1 MAEWIHS
8 SLVLNLASR
17 RNCVV
22 YFISWVKCPSSH
34 LVGGSLIPKAGLDS
48 ADPRFVRCP
57 SGGLTV
63 ATRTVLSPFPLPKLP
78 HLTCVIFEIKYAVF

>member
-22 YFISWVKCPSSH
+22 YFISQVKCPSSH
-34 LVGGSLIPKAGLDS
+34 LVGGPLIPKAGLDS
-48 ADPRFVRCP
+48 AEPRFVRCS
-57 SGGLTV
+57 SGGLIA

-78 HLTCVIFEIKYAVF
+78 HITCVIFDIKYAVF